1 MVYEK
6 LTPLVSMR
14 LRPRGAGLGWAA
26 VQKLPPSPTPLL
38 SELCRG
44 LPCKFPPCGL
54 HLHDSWC
61 PEGHDSSVANY
72 RKQESLDSQ
81 ALDLP
86 IHDFRI
92 LPRKGIF

>member
-1 MVYEK
+1 MHH
-6 LTPLVSMR
+6 LIAHQP
-14 LRPRGAGLGWAA
+14 AGCHWTRIGSASGVL
-26 VQKLPPSPTPLL
+26 PTPLL

-72 RKQESLDSQ
+72 RKQESLDWQ

-86 IHDFRI
+86 TDIEQVCEVEKLFI
-92 LPRKGIF
+92 LL